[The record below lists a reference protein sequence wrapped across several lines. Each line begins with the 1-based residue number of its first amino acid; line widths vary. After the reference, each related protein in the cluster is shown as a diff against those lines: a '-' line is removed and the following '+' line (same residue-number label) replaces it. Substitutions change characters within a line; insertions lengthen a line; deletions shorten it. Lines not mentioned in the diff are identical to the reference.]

1 MSRFRM
7 PPRIA
12 PSPAA
17 EEPGQQNAVARLR
30 SSREAQSR
38 LLAER
43 RDAVKT
49 EADVFD
55 RPSSVAT
62 VGLADRAG
70 MSGKR
75 EREVELARS
84 GQKAEVDAAKGA
96 KVKLVLLYRVPPTL
110 QPDLAVI
117 AGRDGVTMEYILGAL
132 AREARKTLRALSG
145 EADIRGLT
153 EAAASLRR
161 STEGVKLFGN
171 PMTVYVR
178 PEALQAMH
186 RAAADPWCSLP
197 RATVVGAYF
206 TAIVARL
213 IRARRVG

>member
-1 MSRFRM
+1 M

-43 RDAVKT
+43 RDEVKT
-49 EADVFD
+49 EADVFG

-70 MSGKR
+70 VPGKR
-75 EREVELARS
+75 EGDAEVSRS
-84 GQKAEVDAAKGA
+84 DQKAEVDAAKGA
-96 KVKLVLLYRVPPTL
+96 KVKLVLLYRVPPTF

-117 AGRDGVTMEYILGAL
+117 AGRDGVTMEYVLGAL
-132 AREARKTLRALSG
+132 AREGRKTLRALTG
-145 EADIRGLT
+145 EADILGLT
-153 EAAASLRR
+153 EEAAGLERL
-161 STEGVKLFGN
+161 TEDVKVFGN

-186 RAAADPWCSLP
+186 RAAADPWCALP
-197 RATVVGAYF
+197 RATVVGACF

-213 IRARRVG
+213 IRARRAG